1 MAILNNLL
9 REHEAEFIEKRIDE
23 KLLDKEFR
31 SLTVQ
36 DLTEISFQLLN
47 TENPNRLMPEG
58 FLPLMALRILMI
70 RAVEKNIDLF

>member
-58 FLPLMALRILMI
+58 FLPVMALRILMI